1 MKKKSI
7 APGEGFSIS
16 RKERNY
22 LIIPTK
28 KAAMHKKLIM
38 QDSILK
44 MAGFQ
49 KSHTQLNKEP
59 YFGMERKKWAGGR
72 SKVLYFFLQVTYLY
86 VKREPIHREL
96 AKGLRF

>member
-1 MKKKSI
+1 
-7 APGEGFSIS
+7 
-16 RKERNY
+16 
-22 LIIPTK
+22 
-28 KAAMHKKLIM
+28 MHKKLIM

-59 YFGMERKKWAGGR
+59 YFGMERKKMSRW
-72 SKVLYFFLQVTYLY
+72 SKQGALFFSPSHLFIRQKGAYT
-86 VKREPIHREL
+86 HREL

>member
-1 MKKKSI
+1 M
-7 APGEGFSIS
+7 
-16 RKERNY
+16 
-22 LIIPTK
+22 PTK

-59 YFGMERKKWAGGR
+59 YFGMERKK
-72 SKVLYFFLQVTYLY
+72 
-86 VKREPIHREL
+86 
-96 AKGLRF
+96 